1 MCGCPAT
8 VLELRV
14 ATSRLSMIRVLLIRT
29 GFRFAAHRQWLAI
42 FCPARLCISHV
53 AYGGVDCSANVR
65 HRSRPTEPDALVIAR
80 RCLGLVWNVVI
91 SKAAVNAVS
100 DACVLYVF
108 AVRFSHLWP
117 KSRTVSRCRRYHSF
131 SGARHREPVRPF
143 GFVSPLRSL
152 RHDVCTEAMRFGMLT
167 RCYPPVGAAAR

>member
-1 MCGCPAT
+1 MVC
-8 VLELRV
+8 
-14 ATSRLSMIRVLLIRT
+14 VLLIRI
-29 GFRFAAHRQWLAI
+29 GFRFATPHQWLAN
-42 FCPARLCISHV
+42 FGLARLCVSRV
-53 AYGGVDCSANVR
+53 AYGGVNCSASAR
-65 HRSRPTEPDALVIAR
+65 HRSRPTEPEALVIAR

-143 GFVSPLRSL
+143 GFVSPLRL
-152 RHDVCTEAMRFGMLT
+152 IRHEVCTGAMRFGMLT
-167 RCYPPVGAAAR
+167 RSCRPVGAAA